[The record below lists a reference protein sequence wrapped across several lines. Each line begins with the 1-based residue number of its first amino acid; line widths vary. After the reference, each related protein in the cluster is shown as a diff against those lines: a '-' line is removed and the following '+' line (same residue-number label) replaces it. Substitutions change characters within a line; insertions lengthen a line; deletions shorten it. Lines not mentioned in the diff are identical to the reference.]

1 MQMGDAPCSTTRR
14 LSSSI
19 SSYPVA
25 RFSSLPSFANVR
37 ATVVVK
43 SSPRSR
49 IPFSV
54 LWLHSRSCACTL
66 SSCASWAGVAPLPA
80 SVLVLEPSS
89 GSREDVGCGSCGD
102 ESDPDSACS
111 LGGIEIGGEFS
122 CLLSGDWTGVEK

>member
-1 MQMGDAPCSTTRR
+1 MGDAPCSTTRR

-49 IPFSV
+49 IPLSV

-66 SSCASWAGVAPLPA
+66 SSCASWAGVAPVPV
-80 SVLVLEPSS
+80 SEPVLELEPSS
-89 GSREDVGCGSCGD
+89 GAREDVGCGSCGD
-102 ESDPDSACS
+102 ESGPSSACS

-122 CLLSGDWTGVEK
+122 CLLSGDGTGVEK